1 MTIMKTKKDLGKG
14 IRALLGDVNISEVKT
29 TDSVVKK
36 LANETAMVPVS
47 DITTNPFQPR
57 QDFAADALLELSQSI
72 KLHGLVQP
80 LTVRI
85 LADGKYQ
92 LISGERR
99 LRASKLAGLKEVP
112 AYIRI
117 ADDQQLL
124 EWALIENIQR
134 KDLNPLEVALSY
146 QRLIDECKLTHESLA
161 ERVAKDRS
169 SVTNFLRLLKLPPVV
184 QQSLRNGQISMG
196 HARALAGIEDITALL
211 ELHKE
216 TLQKEYSVR
225 ALEQA
230 AKSIQSSKQSKAVN
244 SKPERDFML
253 KKLEDRMAKM
263 FETKIQIKQAK
274 MGSGNIQ
281 IHFASTEELNRILE
295 TLDII

>member
-72 KLHGLVQP
+72 KLHGLIQP

-196 HARALAGIEDITALL
+196 HARALAGIEDISALL

>member
-196 HARALAGIEDITALL
+196 HARSLAGIEDITALL

>member
-1 MTIMKTKKDLGKG
+1 MKTKKDLGKG

>member
-196 HARALAGIEDITALL
+196 HARALAGIEDISALL